1 MNRKPITILHNRRN
15 EYNPEFLDMEVLL
28 NKYTPLLKSIHRYFC
43 SYSGILDQ
51 PCDIEDLYLQIQTEF
66 IRLTK
71 AYDPRRGVDFPGY
84 IKFNLRHRIYYYVTK
99 LQNLQNTELK
109 ALKTDDSHLECEFN
123 YLPEYVEQQDENH
136 EHEILRIEAI
146 NSMPWDQLKTQED
159 LDLVVDVLNHKS
171 LEDIAKVRRVSV
183 ICIKEQFNRI
193 CENLIEYYHS
203 KEEN

>member
-1 MNRKPITILHNRRN
+1 MERKPITILHNRRN
-15 EYNPEFLDMEVLL
+15 AYNPEFLDMEALL

-51 PCDIEDLYLQIQTEF
+51 TCDIEDLYSQIQTEF

-99 LQNLQNTELK
+99 LQNLQKTELK
-109 ALKTDDSHLECEFN
+109 ALKTDDMECEFN
-123 YLPEYVEQQDENH
+123 YLSEYVEQQDENH

-146 NSMPWDQLKTQED
+146 NSLPWNKLKTKED
-159 LDLVVDVLNHKS
+159 VDLVINVLNHKT
-171 LEDIAKVRRVSV
+171 LEEIAKTRRTAVTLVR
-183 ICIKEQFNRI
+183 EQFNRI
-193 CENLIEYYHS
+193 CEELIAHAM
-203 KEEN
+203 EE

>member
-1 MNRKPITILHNRRN
+1 MERKPITILHNRRN
-15 EYNPEFLDMEVLL
+15 AYNPEFLDMEVLL

-51 PCDIEDLYLQIQTEF
+51 TCDIEDLYSQIQTEF

-99 LQNLQNTELK
+99 LQNLQKTELK
-109 ALKTDDSHLECEFN
+109 ALKTDDPNMECEFN

-146 NSMPWDQLKTQED
+146 HSLPWSKLKTKED
-159 LDLVVDVLNHKS
+159 VDLVIDVLNHKT
-171 LEDIAKVRRVSV
+171 LEEIAKTRRTAVTL
-183 ICIKEQFNRI
+183 IREQFNRI
-193 CENLIEYYHS
+193 CEELIAHA
-203 KEEN
+203 KEDK